1 MEKSLQDVSIAA
13 DANGSGL
20 GKRRLLVTSDDE
32 DDDVELNAG
41 GSGLERRLVTSDD
54 DLENMLETEMQRAG
68 IHDMPEAPQTK
79 GKGKSKAVVPIS
91 PEDCVA
97 KYHEMIRRTLV
108 DWGDQ
113 VLDKVA
119 ARFAEDPKV
128 AQQIEDVRKESIDPL
143 RTWSALP
150 APPVPDV

>member
-1 MEKSLQDVSIAA
+1 
-13 DANGSGL
+13 
-20 GKRRLLVTSDDE
+20 
-32 DDDVELNAG
+32 
-41 GSGLERRLVTSDD
+41 
-54 DLENMLETEMQRAG
+54 MLEAEMKRAG
-68 IHDMPEAPQTK
+68 IDETK

-97 KYHEMIRRTLV
+97 QYHEMIRRTLV